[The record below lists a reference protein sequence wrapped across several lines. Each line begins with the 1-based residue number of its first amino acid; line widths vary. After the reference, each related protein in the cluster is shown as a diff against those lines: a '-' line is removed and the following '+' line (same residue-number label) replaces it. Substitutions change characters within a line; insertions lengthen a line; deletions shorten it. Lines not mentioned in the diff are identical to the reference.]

1 MPWEIVMSE
10 FLIFAVVVAGVAAY
24 SDLRTGLIPNW
35 LTLGSLVLGI
45 AGHFVRG
52 LWLADLGTASLEAAT
67 ALAGAAFC
75 ALVPGLLYWKNG
87 MGGGDLKLFAAL
99 GALCHPM
106 LGIEAELYSFALTA
120 LVVPARLAYE
130 GRLLKVLAGSFTLLV
145 NPLLPAARR
154 RTVPNEASSWVRL
167 GPAVFGGV
175 ALTVALHEYAAHL
188 ARLG

>member
-1 MPWEIVMSE
+1 MSE

-52 LWLADLGTASLEAAT
+52 LWLADLRTASLEAAT

-75 ALVPGLLYWKNG
+75 ALVPGLLYLKKG

-106 LGIEAELYSFALTA
+106 LGIEAELYAFALTA
-120 LVVPARLAYE
+120 LVVPARLAYQ
-130 GRLLKVLAGSFTLLV
+130 GRLLGVLAGSFALLI

-154 RTVPNEASSWVRL
+154 RAVPNEPSNWVRL

-175 ALTVALHEYAAHL
+175 ALTTALHEYAAHL